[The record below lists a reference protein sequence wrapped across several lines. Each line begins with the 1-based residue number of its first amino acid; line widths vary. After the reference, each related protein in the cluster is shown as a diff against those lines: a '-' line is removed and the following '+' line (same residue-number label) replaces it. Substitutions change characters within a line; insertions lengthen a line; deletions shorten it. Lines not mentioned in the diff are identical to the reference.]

1 VSRLR
6 AQDAGLAETELVVTR
21 SELDDLRDRL
31 YVLECTVED
40 VRRDLEAG
48 DDAREAVDL
57 LIQAAEPLFG
67 SPLGDRPT

>member
-21 SELDDLRDRL
+21 SALDDLRDRL

>member
-21 SELDDLRDRL
+21 SALDDLRDRL

-57 LIQAAEPLFG
+57 HIQAAEPLFG